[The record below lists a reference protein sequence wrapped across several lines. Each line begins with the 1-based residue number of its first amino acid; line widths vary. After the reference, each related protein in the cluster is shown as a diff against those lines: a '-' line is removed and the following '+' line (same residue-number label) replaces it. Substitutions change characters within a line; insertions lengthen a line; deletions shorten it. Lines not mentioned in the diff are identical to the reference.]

1 MTILA
6 YAVGFQETHVH
17 MYLQLVMNFHHC
29 GEKLINISKDDP
41 YLHNHGHLGDS
52 FFFFFFLKNERKN
65 HCDNKRER

>member
-1 MTILA
+1 MSRMTILA

-41 YLHNHGHLGDS
+41 LIYIIMIIWGIV
-52 FFFFFFLKNERKN
+52 FFFFEK
-65 HCDNKRER
+65 

>member
-17 MYLQLVMNFHHC
+17 MYLQLVMNFHHL

-52 FFFFFFLKNERKN
+52 FFFFEK
-65 HCDNKRER
+65 